1 MRTSSQLAQSPLWRI
16 APDTLN
22 FDQRIALTYE
32 RVKSIVKTYR
42 LTREDLVT
50 VSPRYWEFQYD
61 CSAGTLVTIHYNLC
75 GGTLSMYAGEREDVA
90 QVLEKLLSFELSGQ
104 YCLTELGH
112 GIDVRNMET
121 TATLLPSGE
130 FDLHTPTP
138 AAAKYMPPT
147 APCGTPVVSVVFA
160 RLIVNEQDH
169 GIKPFLV
176 YLSDG
181 VRMNPGIS
189 CKILPPR
196 GGSRPIKHALTY
208 FNHVRLP
215 AEALL
220 GSPDKPTDVRAAFF
234 TTIYRILVGALSM
247 GALCLSVMRM
257 SSYIGGQ
264 YSLRRKVTDT
274 VTGRPRPIIAFS
286 TQYQPVLTA
295 LSQTFVMEKLANH
308 CHELFITKTELYEK
322 HFIAA
327 VFKTTISRFAQAI
340 PLILSERCG
349 VQGLYEAN
357 QLSVLHADIRGAVI
371 AEGDVLA
378 ISIREPFRPLCILG
392 PLLMCLWS
400 GFAIEVLLG
409 TRVPPKHDDVNSL
422 LSRHEI
428 SVIKNLQDNLLS
440 TVSSSRD
447 PTIAG
452 RLLPACQPLL
462 EAIGHRMAYEVA
474 VKAGLDQEIIDL
486 FLASVIKLDQAWYS
500 ENAGITRDQ
509 QSKMEADAAERLLP
523 RLDEFLEALNT
534 KEFITAPIASDESW
548 NQFVDS
554 LETLDH
560 FSHGRSPVSEL
571 ARVSAHL

>member
-1 MRTSSQLAQSPLWRI
+1 MRTSTQLAQSPLWRI
-16 APDTLN
+16 SPDTLN
-22 FDQRIALTYE
+22 FDQRIALTYA

-42 LTREDLVT
+42 LTRHDLAT
-50 VSPRYWEFQYD
+50 VSPRYWEFHSDPIMMMD

-75 GGTLSMYAGEREDVA
+75 GGTLSMYAGDREDVA
-90 QVLEKLLSFELSGQ
+90 QILEKLLSFELSGQ

-160 RLIVNEQDH
+160 RLIVNDEDH
-169 GIKPFLV
+169 GIKPFIV

-215 AEALL
+215 AAALL
-220 GSPDKPTDVRAAFF
+220 GNLDKPTDVRAAFF
-234 TTIYRILVGALSM
+234 TTIYRIVVGALSM

-257 SSYIGGQ
+257 SSYIGGK
-264 YSLRRKVTDT
+264 YSLRRTVIDP
-274 VTGRPRPIIAFS
+274 VTGLPRPIIAFS
-286 TQYQPVLTA
+286 TQSQPVLTA
-295 LSQTFVMEKLANH
+295 LSQTFVMEKMAKH
-308 CHELFITKTELYEK
+308 CHGLFTAKTELYEK

-327 VFKTTISRFAQAI
+327 VFKTTISRFAQSI

-357 QLSVLHADIRGAVI
+357 QLSVLHSDIRGAVI

-378 ISIREPFRPLCILG
+378 ISIR
-392 PLLMCLWS
+392 
-400 GFAIEVLLG
+400 FAIEVLLG
-409 TRVPPKHDDVNSL
+409 TRTPPKHDDANSL

-428 SVIKNLQDNLLS
+428 SLIKNLQDNLLS

-447 PTIAG
+447 PKIAG

-462 EAIGHRMAYEVA
+462 EAIGHRMAYEIA
-474 VKAGLDQEIIDL
+474 VKEGIDKDILEL

-509 QSKMEADAAERLLP
+509 QNKMEADAAERLLP
-523 RLDEFLEALNT
+523 RLEDFIEALDT
-534 KEFITAPIASDESW
+534 KEYITAPIVSDESW

-560 FSHGRSPVSEL
+560 FSHGRSAQVSDFS
-571 ARVSAHL
+571 RVSAHL